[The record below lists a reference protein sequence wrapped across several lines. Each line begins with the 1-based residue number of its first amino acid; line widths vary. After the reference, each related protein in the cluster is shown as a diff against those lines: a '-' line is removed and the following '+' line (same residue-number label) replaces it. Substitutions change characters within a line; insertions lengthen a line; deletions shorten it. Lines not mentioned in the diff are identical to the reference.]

1 MTTIDDGAARCV
13 AVRNEPDL
21 GGAGHEALGAVAV
34 IARCG
39 RP

>member
-1 MTTIDDGAARCV
+1 MITIDDCAAWCV

-21 GGAGHEALGAVAV
+21 GGAEREALGAVAV
-34 IARCG
+34 IARCA